1 MANVLFWCFGGAILG
16 WLTSL
21 VIGAKRRL
29 GTLRDVS
36 VGASGAVL
44 TGWLMPNLLGAG
56 LIQLSDFNAPA
67 LCAALLGALLCLAG
81 GLRLA
86 YFLTSLAVNPALLFP
101 ALPAGAQQVQHFV
114 VVRIPWRSR
123 FPRSANAR
131 RG

>member
-67 LCAALLGALLCLAG
+67 LGAALLGALLCLAG
-81 GLRLA
+81 VGLLRRIDWH
-86 YFLTSLAVNPALLFP
+86 TIRRSLHD
-101 ALPAGAQQVQHFV
+101 QEQT
-114 VVRIPWRSR
+114 
-123 FPRSANAR
+123 
-131 RG
+131 